1 MPSAQRM
8 LTLFTNSSFR
18 DCSGMSRRD
27 FLRIGAVGVGAL
39 SLPALLATKAGG
51 ASLRQHDFIK
61 DKSVVLLFLA
71 GGASHIET
79 FDPHME
85 APPEIRSVTG
95 EVPTTIP
102 GVTFGGTF
110 PRLAKWARKMAI
122 VRSFSHTITDHP
134 KAIQHVLTAGHPAQ
148 ISMGSIYTRFRGSNH
163 AGTGL
168 PTYMALTAP
177 EIDPQYLKERERVL
191 VGSGPGPLGS
201 AYAPFDPSGGA
212 PMIKNLELNVTRDR
226 FLDRHSLLGALDQ
239 LNRRVDSTG
248 MIAAL
253 DQYEQQALDMILR
266 GAGSAFD
273 LSHEDPRLIERYD
286 TSRFHVGKKLF
297 RACTLGKQMLLAR
310 RLCEAGCG
318 FVTVQCAGWDMHA
331 DVNNP
336 GIVAG
341 MEMLG
346 HPLDQAV
353 SVFLEDVEARGL
365 SEKILLVI
373 TGDFGRTPK
382 INNRGGRDH
391 WANLGTLAF
400 AGGGLKMGQVVG
412 RSDRNAAEPASDP
425 ITPQHLMA
433 TIMHALFDVGKLR
446 VQPSMPRDLLGFVE
460 QTEPIRELV

>member
-1 MPSAQRM
+1 M
-8 LTLFTNSSFR
+8 LTLFTHSSFR
-18 DCSGMSRRD
+18 DCSGLARRD
-27 FLRIGAVGVGAL
+27 FLRIGAVGFGAL
-39 SLPALLATKAGG
+39 SLPGFLSTKAS
-51 ASLRQHDFIK
+51 AATLRPHEFIK

-79 FDPHME
+79 FDPHLE
-85 APPEIRSVTG
+85 APSEIRSATG
-95 EVPTTIP
+95 QSPTPIP
-102 GVTFGGTF
+102 GVSFGGTF
-110 PRLAKWARKMAI
+110 PRLAKLARRMAI

-148 ISMGSIYTRFRGSNH
+148 VSIGSIYTKFRGTNH
-163 AGTGL
+163 ARTGL

-191 VGSGPGPLGS
+191 NGSGPGTLG
-201 AYAPFDPSGGA
+201 AAHAPFDPSGGG
-212 PMIKNLELNVTRDR
+212 PMIKNLELNISRDR

-239 LNRRVDSTG
+239 LNRRIDSTG

-273 LSHEDPRLIERYD
+273 LAQEDPRLIERYD
-286 TSRFHVGKKLF
+286 TSRFQVGKKLF

-336 GIVAG
+336 GIRAG

-353 SVFLEDVEARGL
+353 SAFLEDVEARGL

-382 INNRGGRDH
+382 INSRGGRDH

-400 AGGGLKMGQVVG
+400 AGGGLRMGQVVG
-412 RSDRNAAEPASDP
+412 RSDRNAAEPSSDP
-425 ITPQHLMA
+425 ITPQNMMA

-446 VQPSMPRDLLGFVE
+446 VQPGMPRDLLAFIE
-460 QTEPIRELV
+460 QSEPIRELV